1 MGSSKIKTGSVKMK
15 FLVPVDFTDITN
27 PLLKVAKFLALKHNA
42 SVILLHAV
50 SPVIYLPYPESF
62 GITPINLSKLAEL
75 ETKSIESAKKRLE
88 ALGDFLAELSV
99 DIVVDVGEPSEV
111 ILAKEEMADLI
122 ILGSHS
128 KGLVERILIG
138 STSERVAKYCHKP
151 LLILKGKAPESF
163 KNVCLAHDL
172 SKHAQSAFE
181 FFLNLVP
188 PEEDGK
194 LTLLHV
200 EETIELPMVDALTE
214 GLTKK
219 IEEEKINYLNSFL
232 ERAKEKGWKAELVV
246 KKYSNTAD
254 GIVEFIKEGDYD
266 LLVMGS
272 RGFSGLKRV
281 LLGSTSSQVLRRAE
295 VPILIHKG
303 MRS

>member
-1 MGSSKIKTGSVKMK
+1 MK

-62 GITPINLSKLAEL
+62 GITPIDLSKLAEL
-75 ETKSIESAKKRLE
+75 EAKSIESAKKRLE
-88 ALGDFLAELSV
+88 ALRDFLAELPV
-99 DIVVDVGEPSEV
+99 EVVVDVGEPSEV

-128 KGLVERILIG
+128 KGLVERILVG
-138 STSERVAKYCHKP
+138 STSERVARYCHKP
-151 LLILKGKAPESF
+151 LLTLKGKAPESF
-163 KNVCLAHDL
+163 KKVCLTHDL

-219 IEEEKINYLNSFL
+219 IEEEKINYLNSLL

-246 KKYSNTAD
+246 KKHSNTAD

-272 RGFSGLKRV
+272 RGLSGLKRV

-295 VPILIHKG
+295 MPILIHKG
-303 MRS
+303 MPS

>member
-1 MGSSKIKTGSVKMK
+1 MK

-27 PLLKVAKFLALKHNA
+27 PLLKVAKLLALKHNA

-62 GITPINLSKLAEL
+62 GVSPIDLSKLAEL
-75 ETKSIESAKKRLE
+75 EAKSIESAKKHLE
-88 ALGDFLAELSV
+88 ALRDFLAELPV

-128 KGLVERILIG
+128 KGLMERILIG

-151 LLILKGKAPESF
+151 LLVLKGKAPEGF
-163 KNVCLAHDL
+163 KKVCIAHDL

-188 PEEDGK
+188 PEEDGR

-219 IEEEKINYLNSFL
+219 IEEEKINYLNSL
-232 ERAKEKGWKAELVV
+232 VERANEKGWKAELVV
-246 KKYSNTAD
+246 KKYNNTVD

-272 RGFSGLKRV
+272 RGLSGLKRV
-281 LLGSTSSQVLRRAE
+281 LLGSTSSQVLRKAE

-303 MRS
+303 IPL

>member
-1 MGSSKIKTGSVKMK
+1 MK

-27 PLLKVAKFLALKHNA
+27 PLLKVAKLLALKHNA

-62 GITPINLSKLAEL
+62 GVSPIDLSKLAEL
-75 ETKSIESAKKRLE
+75 EAKSIESAKKHLE
-88 ALGDFLAELSV
+88 ALRDFLAELPV

-128 KGLVERILIG
+128 KGLMERILIG

-151 LLILKGKAPESF
+151 LLVLKGKAPEGF
-163 KNVCLAHDL
+163 KKVCIAHDL

-188 PEEDGK
+188 PEEDGR

-219 IEEEKINYLNSFL
+219 IEEEKVNYLNSL
-232 ERAKEKGWKAELVV
+232 VERANEKGWKAELVV
-246 KKYSNTAD
+246 KKYNNTVD

-272 RGFSGLKRV
+272 RGLSGLKRV

-303 MRS
+303 MPL

>member
-1 MGSSKIKTGSVKMK
+1 MK

-27 PLLKVAKFLALKHNA
+27 PLLKVAKLLALKHNA

-62 GITPINLSKLAEL
+62 GVSPIDLSKLAEL
-75 ETKSIESAKKRLE
+75 EAKSIESAKKHLE
-88 ALGDFLAELSV
+88 ALRDFLAELPV

-128 KGLVERILIG
+128 KGLMERILIG

-151 LLILKGKAPESF
+151 LLVLKGKAPEGF
-163 KNVCLAHDL
+163 KKVCIAHDL

-188 PEEDGK
+188 PEEDGR

-219 IEEEKINYLNSFL
+219 IEEEKVNYLNSL
-232 ERAKEKGWKAELVV
+232 VERANEKGWKAELVV
-246 KKYSNTAD
+246 KKYNNTVD

-272 RGFSGLKRV
+272 RGLSGLKRV
-281 LLGSTSSQVLRRAE
+281 LLGSTSSQVLRKAE

-303 MRS
+303 IPL

>member
-1 MGSSKIKTGSVKMK
+1 
-15 FLVPVDFTDITN
+15 
-27 PLLKVAKFLALKHNA
+27 
-42 SVILLHAV
+42 VILLHAV

-62 GITPINLSKLAEL
+62 GISPIDLSKLAEL
-75 ETKSIESAKKRLE
+75 EAKSIESAKQRLE
-88 ALGDFLAELSV
+88 ALRDFLAELPV

-122 ILGSHS
+122 IMGSHS
-128 KGLVERILIG
+128 KGLVERILVG
-138 STSERVAKYCHKP
+138 STSERVARYCHKP

-188 PEEDGK
+188 PEEDGR

-219 IEEEKINYLNSFL
+219 IEEEKINYLNSLL
-232 ERAKEKGWKAELVV
+232 ERAKEKGWKAELAV
-246 KKYSNTAD
+246 KKHSNTAD

-272 RGFSGLKRV
+272 RGLSGLKRV
-281 LLGSTSSQVLRRAE
+281 LLGSTSSQVLRRVE

-303 MRS
+303 MPL

>member
-1 MGSSKIKTGSVKMK
+1 MK

-62 GITPINLSKLAEL
+62 GITPIDLSKLAEL
-75 ETKSIESAKKRLE
+75 EAKSIESAKQRLE
-88 ALGDFLAELSV
+88 ALRDFLAGLSV
-99 DIVVDVGEPSEV
+99 DIVVDVGEPAEV

-138 STSERVAKYCHKP
+138 STSERVARYCHKP

-163 KNVCLAHDL
+163 KKVCLAHDL

-188 PEEDGK
+188 PEEDGR

-200 EETIELPMVDALTE
+200 EETIELPMVDVLTE

-219 IEEEKINYLNSFL
+219 IEEEKINYLNSLL

-246 KKYSNTAD
+246 KKHSSVAD

-272 RGFSGLKRV
+272 RGLSGLKRV

-303 MRS
+303 MPS

>member
-1 MGSSKIKTGSVKMK
+1 MGSGKIKTGSMKMK

-27 PLLKVAKFLALKHNA
+27 PLLKVAKLLALKHNA

-62 GITPINLSKLAEL
+62 GISPIDLSKLAEL
-75 ETKSIESAKKRLE
+75 EAKGIETAKQRLE
-88 ALGDFLAELSV
+88 ALRDFLAELPV
-99 DIVVDVGEPSEV
+99 EVVVDVGEPSEV
-111 ILAKEEMADLI
+111 ILAKEDMADLI

-138 STSERVAKYCHKP
+138 STSERVARYCHKP

-163 KNVCLAHDL
+163 RKVCLAHDL

-188 PEEDGK
+188 PEEDGR

-214 GLTKK
+214 ELTKK
-219 IEEEKINYLNSFL
+219 IEEEKINYLNSL
-232 ERAKEKGWKAELVV
+232 VERAKEKGWKAELVV
-246 KKYSNTAD
+246 KKHSNTAD

-272 RGFSGLKRV
+272 RGLSGLKRV
-281 LLGSTSSQVLRRAE
+281 LLGSTSSQVLRKAE

-303 MRS
+303 MPL

>member
-1 MGSSKIKTGSVKMK
+1 MK

-27 PLLKVAKFLALKHNA
+27 PLLKVAKLLALKHNA

-50 SPVIYLPYPESF
+50 SPFIYLPYPEGF
-62 GITPINLSKLAEL
+62 GISPIDLSKLADL
-75 ETKSIESAKKRLE
+75 EAKSIESAKKRLE
-88 ALGDFLAELSV
+88 ALRDFLAELPV
-99 DIVVDVGEPSEV
+99 DIVVDVGEPAEV

-122 ILGSHS
+122 ILGNHS

-138 STSERVAKYCHKP
+138 STSERVARYCYKP
-151 LLILKGKAPESF
+151 LLVLKGKAPESF
-163 KNVCLAHDL
+163 KNVCFGHDL

-188 PEEDGK
+188 PEEDGR

-200 EETIELPMVDALTE
+200 EQTIELPMVDALTE
-214 GLTKK
+214 GLVKK
-219 IEEEKINYLNSFL
+219 IEEKKINYLNSLL
-232 ERAKEKGWKAELVV
+232 ERVMEKGWKAELVV
-246 KKYSNTAD
+246 KKHSNTAD

-272 RGFSGLKRV
+272 RGLSGLKRV
-281 LLGSTSSQVLRRAE
+281 LLGSTSSQVLKRTE
-295 VPILIHKG
+295 VPILIYKG
-303 MRS
+303 VPS

>member
-1 MGSSKIKTGSVKMK
+1 MK

-27 PLLKVAKFLALKHNA
+27 PLLKVAKLLALKHNA

-62 GITPINLSKLAEL
+62 GISPIDLSKLAEL
-75 ETKSIESAKKRLE
+75 EAKGIETAKKRLE
-88 ALGDFLAELSV
+88 ALRDFLAELPV
-99 DIVVDVGEPSEV
+99 EVVVDVGEPSEV
-111 ILAKEEMADLI
+111 ILAKEDMADLI

-138 STSERVAKYCHKP
+138 STSERVARYCHKP
-151 LLILKGKAPESF
+151 LLILKGKAPEGF
-163 KNVCLAHDL
+163 RKVCLAHDL

-188 PEEDGK
+188 PEEDGR

-214 GLTKK
+214 ELTKK
-219 IEEEKINYLNSFL
+219 IEEEKINYLNSL
-232 ERAKEKGWKAELVV
+232 VERAKEKGWKAELVV
-246 KKYSNTAD
+246 KKHSNTAD

-272 RGFSGLKRV
+272 RGLSGLKRV
-281 LLGSTSSQVLRRAE
+281 LLGSTSSQVLRKAE

-303 MRS
+303 RPL

>member
-1 MGSSKIKTGSVKMK
+1 MK

-27 PLLKVAKFLALKHNA
+27 PLLKVAKLLALKHNA

-62 GITPINLSKLAEL
+62 GVSPIDLSKLAEL
-75 ETKSIESAKKRLE
+75 EAKSIESAKQRLE
-88 ALGDFLAELSV
+88 ALRDFLAELPA
-99 DIVVDVGEPSEV
+99 DIVGNVGEPSEV

-151 LLILKGKAPESF
+151 LLVLKGKAPEGF
-163 KNVCLAHDL
+163 KKVCIAHDL

-188 PEEDGK
+188 PEEDGR

-219 IEEEKINYLNSFL
+219 IEEEKINYLNSLL

-246 KKYSNTAD
+246 KKHSNTAD

-272 RGFSGLKRV
+272 RGLSGLKRV

-303 MRS
+303 MPL

>member
-1 MGSSKIKTGSVKMK
+1 VKMK

-27 PLLKVAKFLALKHNA
+27 PLLKLAKFLALKHNA

-50 SPVIYLPYPESF
+50 SPLIYLPYPESF
-62 GITPINLSKLAEL
+62 GISPIDLSKLAEL
-75 ETKSIESAKKRLE
+75 EAQSIESAKRRLE
-88 ALGDFLAELSV
+88 ALRDFLAELSV
-99 DIVVDVGEPSEV
+99 EVVVDVGEPSEV

-128 KGLVERILIG
+128 KGLVERILVG
-138 STSERVAKYCHKP
+138 STSERVARYCHKP
-151 LLILKGKAPESF
+151 LLVLKGKAPESF
-163 KNVCLAHDL
+163 KKVCLTHDL

-214 GLTKK
+214 GL
-219 IEEEKINYLNSFL
+219 
-232 ERAKEKGWKAELVV
+232 V
-246 KKYSNTAD
+246 K
-254 GIVEFIKEGDYD
+254 
-266 LLVMGS
+266 
-272 RGFSGLKRV
+272 R
-281 LLGSTSSQVLRRAE
+281 
-295 VPILIHKG
+295 
-303 MRS
+303 

>member
-1 MGSSKIKTGSVKMK
+1 MK

-27 PLLKVAKFLALKHNA
+27 PLLKIAKLLALKHNA

-62 GITPINLSKLAEL
+62 GVSPIDLSKLAEL
-75 ETKSIESAKKRLE
+75 EAKGIETAKQRLE
-88 ALGDFLAELSV
+88 ALRDFLAELPV
-99 DIVVDVGEPSEV
+99 DIVVGVGEPAEV

-128 KGLVERILIG
+128 KGLMERILVG
-138 STSERVAKYCHKP
+138 STSEKVARYCHKP
-151 LLILKGKAPESF
+151 LLVLKGKAPEGF

-188 PEEDGK
+188 PEEDGR

-219 IEEEKINYLNSFL
+219 IEEEKINYLNSLL

-246 KKYSNTAD
+246 KKHSNTAD

-272 RGFSGLKRV
+272 RGLSGLKRV

-303 MRS
+303 MPS

>member
-1 MGSSKIKTGSVKMK
+1 MGSGKIKTGSVKMK

-27 PLLKVAKFLALKHNA
+27 PLLKIAKLLALKHNA

-62 GITPINLSKLAEL
+62 GVSPIDLSKLAEL
-75 ETKSIESAKKRLE
+75 EAKGIETAKQRLE
-88 ALGDFLAELSV
+88 ALRDFLAELSV

-128 KGLVERILIG
+128 KGLMERILIG
-138 STSERVAKYCHKP
+138 STSERVARYCHKP
-151 LLILKGKAPESF
+151 LLILKGKAPEGF
-163 KNVCLAHDL
+163 KKVCLAHDL

-188 PEEDGK
+188 PEEDGR

-200 EETIELPMVDALTE
+200 EETIELPIVDALTE

-219 IEEEKINYLNSFL
+219 IEEEKINYLNSLL

-246 KKYSNTAD
+246 KKHSNTAD

-272 RGFSGLKRV
+272 RGLSGLKRV
-281 LLGSTSSQVLRRAE
+281 LLGSTSSQVLRKAE

-303 MRS
+303 MPL

>member
-1 MGSSKIKTGSVKMK
+1 
-15 FLVPVDFTDITN
+15 
-27 PLLKVAKFLALKHNA
+27 
-42 SVILLHAV
+42 LHAV
-50 SPVIYLPYPESF
+50 SPVIHLPYPESF
-62 GITPINLSKLAEL
+62 GVSPIDLSKLAEL
-75 ETKSIESAKKRLE
+75 EAQSIESAKRRLE
-88 ALGDFLAELSV
+88 ALRDFLAELPV

-138 STSERVAKYCHKP
+138 STSERVARYCHKP
-151 LLILKGKAPESF
+151 LLVLKGKAPESF
-163 KNVCLAHDL
+163 KKVCLAHDL

-188 PEEDGK
+188 PEEDGR

-214 GLTKK
+214 GLVKK
-219 IEEEKINYLNSFL
+219 IEEEKISYLNSL
-232 ERAKEKGWKAELVV
+232 VERAKEKGWKAELAV
-246 KKYSNTAD
+246 KKHSNTAD
-254 GIVEFIKEGDYD
+254 GIVEFVKEGDYD

-272 RGFSGLKRV
+272 RGLSGLKRV
-281 LLGSTSSQVLRRAE
+281 LLGSTSSQVLKRTE
-295 VPILIHKG
+295 VPILIYKG
-303 MRS
+303 VPS

>member
-1 MGSSKIKTGSVKMK
+1 MK
-15 FLVPVDFTDITN
+15 FLVPLDFTDITN
-27 PLLKVAKFLALKHNA
+27 PLLKVAKLLALKHNA

-62 GITPINLSKLAEL
+62 GISPIDLSKLAEL
-75 ETKSIESAKKRLE
+75 EAKSIESAKKHLE
-88 ALGDFLAELSV
+88 ALRDFLAELPV

-128 KGLVERILIG
+128 KGLMERILIG

-151 LLILKGKAPESF
+151 LLVLKGKAPEGF
-163 KNVCLAHDL
+163 KKVCIAHDL

-188 PEEDGK
+188 PEEDGR

-219 IEEEKINYLNSFL
+219 IEEEKINYLNSL
-232 ERAKEKGWKAELVV
+232 VERANEKGWKAELVV
-246 KKYSNTAD
+246 KKHSNTAD

-272 RGFSGLKRV
+272 RGLSGLKRV

-303 MRS
+303 MPL

>member
-27 PLLKVAKFLALKHNA
+27 PLLKVAKLLALKHNA

-62 GITPINLSKLAEL
+62 GITPIDLSKLAEL
-75 ETKSIESAKKRLE
+75 EAKSIESAKKRLE
-88 ALGDFLAELSV
+88 ALRDFLAELSV
-99 DIVVDVGEPSEV
+99 DIVVDVGEPAEV
-111 ILAKEEMADLI
+111 ILAKEDIADLI

-138 STSERVAKYCHKP
+138 STSERVARYCHKP
-151 LLILKGKAPESF
+151 LLVLKGKAPESF
-163 KNVCLAHDL
+163 KNACLAHDL

-188 PEEDGK
+188 PEEDGR

-214 GLTKK
+214 GLIKK
-219 IEEEKINYLNSFL
+219 IEEEKINYLNSL
-232 ERAKEKGWKAELVV
+232 VERAKEKGWKAELVV
-246 KKYSNTAD
+246 KKHRNTAD

-272 RGFSGLKRV
+272 RGLSGLKRV
-281 LLGSTSSQVLRRAE
+281 LLGSTSSQVLRRVE

-303 MRS
+303 MPS

>member
-1 MGSSKIKTGSVKMK
+1 MK

-27 PLLKVAKFLALKHNA
+27 PLLKVAKLLALRHNA

-50 SPVIYLPYPESF
+50 SPVIYLPYSESF
-62 GITPINLSKLAEL
+62 GITPIDLSKLAEL
-75 ETKSIESAKKRLE
+75 EAKSIESAKQRLE
-88 ALGDFLAELSV
+88 ALRDFLAELPV

-111 ILAKEEMADLI
+111 ILAKEDMADLI

-138 STSERVAKYCHKP
+138 STSERVAMYCHKP
-151 LLILKGKAPESF
+151 LLVLKGKAPESF
-163 KNVCLAHDL
+163 KKICLAHDL

-188 PEEDGK
+188 PEEDGR

-214 GLTKK
+214 GLIKK
-219 IEEEKINYLNSFL
+219 IEEEKINYLNSL
-232 ERAKEKGWKAELVV
+232 VGRAKEEGWKAELVV
-246 KKYSNTAD
+246 KKHSNTAD

-272 RGFSGLKRV
+272 RGLSGLKRV
-281 LLGSTSSQVLRRAE
+281 LLGSTSSQVLKRVE
-295 VPILIHKG
+295 VPILIYKG
-303 MRS
+303 VPS